1 MQYIGAS
8 LKENQ
13 QHDVIILFLLSKD
26 KNYLLSLYWLKQR
39 SQCKRYVLLKLFI
52 DSNDIIYI
60 HHTNTFII
68 KDKIVLISHP
78 QCHHYRKKTMFLS
91 TWNLFTL
98 IRIRWN
104 NRRDALLFIS
114 ISNHNFRL
122 KLTTWTS
129 RIETFLPLF
138 FNWTMWIH
146 FLQLAI
152 LIALS
157 IETIL
162 VSIKIF
168 PIQVERSSLV
178 VPLSPEREK
187 RELKKLNIINF
198 SRFNSNHNSTNFNI
212 PVKIITL
219 SNKIK
224 TRLFRVFFRVFFV
237 QVHNI

>member
-13 QHDVIILFLLSKD
+13 QHDVIILFLLSRD
-26 KNYLLSLYWLKQR
+26 KNYLLSLFWLKQR
-39 SQCKRYVLLKLFI
+39 SQFKRDVLLKLFI

-104 NRRDALLFIS
+104 NRREALLFIS

-162 VSIKIF
+162 VLIKIF

-187 RELKKLNIINF
+187 RELKKLN
-198 SRFNSNHNSTNFNI
+198 
-212 PVKIITL
+212 
-219 SNKIK
+219 K
-224 TRLFRVFFRVFFV
+224 TKP
-237 QVHNI
+237 

>member
-26 KNYLLSLYWLKQR
+26 KNYLLSLFWLKQR
-39 SQCKRYVLLKLFI
+39 SQLKRCVLLKLFI

-104 NRRDALLFIS
+104 NRREALLFIS

-162 VSIKIF
+162 VLIKIF

-237 QVHNI
+237 QVHKI

>member
-26 KNYLLSLYWLKQR
+26 KNYLLSLFWLKQR
-39 SQCKRYVLLKLFI
+39 SQFKRDVLLKLFI

-98 IRIRWN
+98 IRIRWD
-104 NRRDALLFIS
+104 NRRETLLFIS

-162 VSIKIF
+162 VLIKIF

-187 RELKKLNIINF
+187 RELKKLN
-198 SRFNSNHNSTNFNI
+198 
-212 PVKIITL
+212 
-219 SNKIK
+219 K
-224 TRLFRVFFRVFFV
+224 TKP
-237 QVHNI
+237 

>member
-13 QHDVIILFLLSKD
+13 QHDVIILFLLSRD
-26 KNYLLSLYWLKQR
+26 NYLLSLFWLKQR
-39 SQCKRYVLLKLFI
+39 SQFKRYVLWKLFI

-98 IRIRWN
+98 IRIRWD
-104 NRRDALLFIS
+104 NRRETLLFIS

-162 VSIKIF
+162 VLIKIF

-187 RELKKLNIINF
+187 RELKKLN
-198 SRFNSNHNSTNFNI
+198 
-212 PVKIITL
+212 
-219 SNKIK
+219 K
-224 TRLFRVFFRVFFV
+224 TKP
-237 QVHNI
+237 

>member
-13 QHDVIILFLLSKD
+13 QHDVIILFLLSRD
-26 KNYLLSLYWLKQR
+26 KNYLLSLFWLKQR
-39 SQCKRYVLLKLFI
+39 SQFKRDVLLFI

-104 NRRDALLFIS
+104 NRREALLFIS

-162 VSIKIF
+162 VLIKIF

-187 RELKKLNIINF
+187 RESKKLN
-198 SRFNSNHNSTNFNI
+198 
-212 PVKIITL
+212 
-219 SNKIK
+219 K
-224 TRLFRVFFRVFFV
+224 TKP
-237 QVHNI
+237 